1 MRRILKI
8 GGIILAVA
16 LIGGIWFVNS
26 PADIKPSYL
35 GNKIADKDFVK
46 GKTLLKEMQAAHG
59 GMDDWL
65 AHQTGSFVQM
75 LGSPD
80 DTFTNEEDAPKQFQM
95 TSILGTDDSEYVVLN
110 GSDKGQTWGMKDWKS
125 YQIKNGQKEFI
136 HNSFYYEK
144 MTNSNYW
151 FQFPFR
157 ISEAPII
164 AYAGERTVKGT
175 SYDLLYATW
184 GSEAANR
191 EYDQYVLY
199 INQETKI
206 VEWLN
211 FTYRG
216 KAKFLNV
223 TAQFTDFQTVNGIV
237 TPFSHHTTL
246 GAPESEGFKMG
257 TKSYL
262 WIQFGEEKVMRRKI

>member
-1 MRRILKI
+1 MKKKWKI
-8 GGIILAVA
+8 IIAVLGVF
-16 LIGGIWFVNS
+16 LIGGTWFVNN
-26 PADIKPSYL
+26 PIDIKPSYL
-35 GNKIADKDFVK
+35 GNKIADKDFAK

-59 GMDDWL
+59 GMDNWL
-65 AHQTGSFVQM
+65 AHKTGSFVQM
-75 LGSPD
+75 AGSPD
-80 DTFTNEEDAPKQFQM
+80 DTLTNEGDAPKQFQM
-95 TSILGTDDSEYVVLN
+95 TSILGTDDSEYVLLN
-110 GSDKGQTWGMKDWKS
+110 GSDKGQTWGMEDWKS
-125 YQIKNGQKEFI
+125 YQIKNGQKEFF
-136 HNSFYYEK
+136 HNKTYYEK

-164 AYAGERTVKGT
+164 AYAGESTVKGT
-175 SYDLLYATW
+175 TYDLLYATW

-199 INQETKI
+199 LNQDTKI

-216 KAKFLNV
+216 KAKFVNA
-223 TAQFTDFQTVNGIV
+223 TAQFTDFQTVSGIV
-237 TPFSHHTTL
+237 TPFSHHTTF

-262 WIQFGEEKVMRRKI
+262 WIQFGEQKVMSRKI